1 MGTSDRLPVRI
12 ADDEAGAVVVRGRS
26 TARRGARNR
35 PVILQRNMIETPSPL
50 AIHDNPSFLKAE
62 AEG

>member
-1 MGTSDRLPVRI
+1 MGASDRLPIRV
-12 ADDEAGAVVVRGRS
+12 ADDEAGAVVRGRS

-35 PVILQRNMIETPSPL
+35 PVILQRNMVETPSPS